1 MKVIEEKKSYDLN
14 TVLGRIKYFLNSQGL
29 SASSGETIMGFSHG
43 RLSQASTNVTCERI
57 ARLHKQFPA
66 LNTEWIM
73 YHEGEMM
80 LSPSLGMKN
89 RKPYYDCDF
98 EYYCTHKPEAHSY
111 FVVANSD
118 RADFYVN
125 SGQSFGDTIIAS
137 DIIALQNIKYWS
149 ENLIAGYIYAVEMGE
164 GRGCTIREV
173 RAQSNKKSEIQL
185 VMPDGYVQNVNKSV
199 IKNVYRVIGI
209 IRKL

>member
-1 MKVIEEKKSYDLN
+1 MEEKKSYDLD
-14 TVLGRIKYFLNSQGL
+14 TVVGRIKYFLSSQGL
-29 SASSGETIMGFSHG
+29 PVSRGEAIMGFSHG

-57 ARLHKQFPA
+57 TRLHKHFPA

-73 YHEGEMM
+73 YHEGKMM
-80 LSPSLGMKN
+80 LSPSMGMRS

-98 EYYCTHKPEAHSY
+98 EYYCTHKPEAYSY

-125 SGQSFGDTIIAS
+125 AGQAFGNTIMAS
-137 DIIALQNIKYWS
+137 DIVALQEIKCWH
-149 ENLIAGYIYAVEMGE
+149 ENLIAGYIYAVEMEE

-173 RAQSNKKSEIQL
+173 RAQSSKKSEIQL
-185 VMPDGYVQNVNKSV
+185 VMPDGFTQNVNKST
-199 IKNVYRVIGI
+199 IKNIYRVIGI